1 MLQIYF
7 GIMVRVAKLFDLLR
21 VDKLRIDNT
30 ILPLPPLEELQIFI
44 ILRLVMKIN
53 LVLLDALAG

>member
-30 ILPLPPLEELQIFI
+30 ILPLPPLKELQIFI
-44 ILRLVMKIN
+44 VLRLIMKIN